1 MSLIQKEEGYFE
13 FEPPHIEDK
22 TLPPAKQP
30 DLTYNAVHID
40 SWKEKQGND
49 DED

>member
-1 MSLIQKEEGYFE
+1 MSLIQKEEGNFE
-13 FEPPHIEDK
+13 FEDK

-30 DLTYNAVHID
+30 NLTYNAVYID